1 MQKFE
6 AKSVEEALKEACRV
20 KGVTLDE
27 LKYYV
32 IEEKPGGL
40 FGIGSKG
47 VVEAFTY
54 NDVQQFLEQYVTA
67 YFNNINMPVEV
78 IVNRSENNEF
88 KIIINADNNAILIGK
103 NGQTLEAI
111 KTIVNAAANAT
122 FRCHVHMTVDVNGYK
137 EERYEKLKQTVERI
151 AKTVVKTKVSARLGD
166 LTSDERKVVHQ
177 HLSTMPHVRTE
188 SEGDGNNRRLKII
201 YVENKK

>member
-67 YFNNINMPVEV
+67 YFNNINMPVEG

-122 FRCHVHMTVDVNGYK
+122 FRCHIHLSVDINGYK

-166 LTSDERKVVHQ
+166 LTSDERKIVHQ
-177 HLSTMPHVRTE
+177 HLSEMPHVKTE
-188 SEGDGNNRRLKII
+188 SEGEGNNRRLKII
-201 YVENKK
+201 YVDKK

>member
-47 VVEAFTY
+47 VVEAVTY

-122 FRCHVHMTVDVNGYK
+122 FRCHIHLSVDINGYK

-166 LTSDERKVVHQ
+166 LTSDERKIVHQ
-177 HLSTMPHVRTE
+177 HLSEMPHVKTE
-188 SEGDGNNRRLKII
+188 SEGEGNNRRLKII
-201 YVENKK
+201 YVDKK

>member
-1 MQKFE
+1 MKRYE
-6 AKSVEEALKEACRV
+6 AKNLDEALKAACEDKHV
-20 KGVTLDE
+20 ALEE
-27 LKYYV
+27 LKYTV
-32 IEEKPGGL
+32 LEEKAGGL
-40 FGIGSKG
+40 FGFGSKAII
-47 VVEAFTY
+47 EAYTM
-54 NDVQQFLEQYVTA
+54 NDIQAFITEYLEQY
-67 YFNNINMPVEV
+67 FSNIGMKVDV
-78 IVNRSENNEF
+78 IVNREEDNSF
-88 KIIINADNNAILIGK
+88 KVIINADNNAILIGK

>member
-122 FRCHVHMTVDVNGYK
+122 FRCHIHLSVDINGYK
-137 EERYEKLKQTVERI
+137 EERYEKLKQPVERI
-151 AKTVVKTKVSARLGD
+151 AKTVVKTKVSAR
-166 LTSDERKVVHQ
+166 
-177 HLSTMPHVRTE
+177 
-188 SEGDGNNRRLKII
+188 
-201 YVENKK
+201 